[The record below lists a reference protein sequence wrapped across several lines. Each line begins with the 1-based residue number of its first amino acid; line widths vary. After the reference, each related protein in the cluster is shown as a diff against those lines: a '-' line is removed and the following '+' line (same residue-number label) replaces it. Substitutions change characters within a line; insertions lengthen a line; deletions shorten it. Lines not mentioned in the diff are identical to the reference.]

1 MIKNKIKTNII
12 KKTQFFLTEREIE
25 ILRLVIEGKTNI
37 EISEEMNISVH
48 TVKAHITNILVKMN
62 VKYRI
67 QAAVK
72 AITENI
78 INI

>member
-1 MIKNKIKTNII
+1 MIENKIKTNII